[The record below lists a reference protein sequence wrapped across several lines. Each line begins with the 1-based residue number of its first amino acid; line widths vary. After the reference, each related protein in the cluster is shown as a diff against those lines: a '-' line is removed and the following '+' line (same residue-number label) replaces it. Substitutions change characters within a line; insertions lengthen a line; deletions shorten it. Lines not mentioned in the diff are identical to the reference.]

1 MRGNPIQINQ
11 LCIKKDLNILFPNER
26 IPYGEDWLFFRLI
39 CLNHTI
45 LKTNQITNV
54 LVEHENRSMNK
65 MNWVKFVES
74 NVKAG
79 IYFANVVDD
88 KRLKSK
94 ILSFSYVLGMNILLS
109 YALRKNHTSI

>member
-1 MRGNPIQINQ
+1 M
-11 LCIKKDLNILFPNER
+11 NE
-26 IPYGEDWLFFRLI
+26 
-39 CLNHTI
+39 
-45 LKTNQITNV
+45 
-54 LVEHENRSMNK
+54 

-88 KRLKSK
+88 KWLKSK

-109 YALRKNHTSI
+109 YGFKKESYKYLKLSSAYISNYFDVLFYKGIIKYFIKKKCVE